1 MLLTLSNF
9 QGSTNKKSWPAPSL
23 NQCKNM
29 LRVHSIET
37 FGTHEG
43 PGIRLVVFMQ
53 GCNFL
58 CLYCHNP
65 DTRPLTGG
73 KLMKSEEI
81 IELLKKQKPYFKDKG
96 GLTVSGGESLLQRQ
110 GLLDLF
116 TKAKK
121 ASFNTCLD
129 SNGSILDEAAKKL
142 LEVTDLVLLDVKH
155 IDPVWHM
162 RVTKA
167 SNEGVLQFAKYLEK
181 IGKPMWLRYV
191 LVPGYTNQ
199 KEFLEKW
206 GAHFA
211 KYKNIKRVEILPFHT
226 YGFYKY
232 KELGIENP
240 LEDCP
245 VPTKEQ
251 IQEAM
256 DIFKKYFKS
265 VYVR

>member
-1 MLLTLSNF
+1 
-9 QGSTNKKSWPAPSL
+9 
-23 NQCKNM
+23 
-29 LRVHSIET
+29 
-37 FGTHEG
+37 
-43 PGIRLVVFMQ
+43 MQ
-53 GCNFL
+53 SG
-58 CLYCHNP
+58 
-65 DTRPLTGG
+65 
-73 KLMKSEEI
+73 EI
-81 IELLKKQKPYFKDKG
+81 IELLEKQRPYFKNKG

-121 ASFNTCLD
+121 AGFNTTLD
-129 SNGSILDEAAKKL
+129 TNGSILDEDTKKL

-162 RVTKA
+162 TVTKA
-167 SNEGVLQFAKYLEK
+167 SNEPVLQFAKYLEEK
-181 IGKPMWLRYV
+181 NIPMWLRYV

-199 KEFLEKW
+199 KEFLHKW
-206 GAHFA
+206 GQYFSQYKHSLKQHGCF
-211 KYKNIKRVEILPFHT
+211 KNIKRVEILPFHT

-245 VPTKEQ
+245 VPTTEE
-251 IQEAM
+251 IQEAV
-256 DIFKKYFKS
+256 DIFKQYFKS

>member
-1 MLLTLSNF
+1 ML
-9 QGSTNKKSWPAPSL
+9 Q
-23 NQCKNM
+23 
-29 LRVHSIET
+29 VHSIET
-37 FGTHEG
+37 LGTNDG
-43 PGIRLVVFMQ
+43 PGIRMVVFMQ
-53 GCNFL
+53 GCNFR

-65 DTRPLTGG
+65 DTRPTKGG
-73 KLMKSEEI
+73 KEMSSEDI
-81 IELLKKQKPYFKDKG
+81 LELLEKQRPYFKNTG
-96 GLTVSGGESLLQRQ
+96 GLTISGGEALLQRKA
-110 GLLDLF
+110 LIDLF

-121 ASFNTCLD
+121 AGFNTTLD
-129 SNGSILDEAAKKL
+129 SNGSILDEDAKKL

-162 RVTKA
+162 TVTKA
-167 SNEGVLQFAKYLEK
+167 SNETTLQFAKYLEEK
-181 IGKPMWLRYV
+181 GIPMWLRYV

-206 GAHFA
+206 GAHFQN
-211 KYKNIKRVEILPFHT
+211 YKNIKRVEILPFHT
-226 YGFYKY
+226 FGFYKY

-245 VPTKEQ
+245 VPTKEEV
-251 IQEAM
+251 QEAV

>member
-1 MLLTLSNF
+1 
-9 QGSTNKKSWPAPSL
+9 
-23 NQCKNM
+23 M

-43 PGIRLVVFMQ
+43 PGIRLVIFMQ
-53 GCNFL
+53 GCNFY

-65 DTRPLTGG
+65 DTRPQKGG
-73 KLMKSEEI
+73 KTMQSEEI
-81 IELLKKQKPYFKDKG
+81 IELLEKQKPYFKEKG
-96 GLTVSGGESLLQRQ
+96 GLTVSGGESLLQRK

-121 ASFNTCLD
+121 LGFNTTLD
-129 SNGSILDEAAKKL
+129 TNGSILDEKTKKL
-142 LEVTDLVLLDVKH
+142 LKVTDLVLLDVKH

-162 RVTKA
+162 KITNA
-167 SNEGVLQFAKYLEK
+167 SNEPVLQFAKYLEENN
-181 IGKPMWLRYV
+181 IPMWLRYV

-199 KEFLEKW
+199 TEFLEQW
-206 GAHFA
+206 GQHFTN
-211 KYKNIKRVEILPFHT
+211 YKNIKRVEILPFHT

-245 VPTKEQ
+245 VPTKEE
-251 IQEAM
+251 IQEAL
-256 DIFKKYFKS
+256 DIFKKYFKE
-265 VYVR
+265 VFVR

>member
-1 MLLTLSNF
+1 ML
-9 QGSTNKKSWPAPSL
+9 Q
-23 NQCKNM
+23 
-29 LRVHSIET
+29 VHSIET
-37 FGTHEG
+37 FGTNDG

-53 GCNFL
+53 GCNFY

-65 DTRPLTGG
+65 DTRPLKGG
-73 KLMKSEEI
+73 KTMQSEEI
-81 IELLKKQKPYFKDKG
+81 LELLEKQRPYFKETG

-116 TKAKK
+116 TKSKQAG
-121 ASFNTCLD
+121 FNTALD
-129 SNGSILDEAAKKL
+129 SNGSILDDDAKKL

-162 RVTKA
+162 KVTNA
-167 SNEGVLQFAKYLEK
+167 SNEPVLQFAKYLDE

-206 GAHFA
+206 GAHFQS
-211 KYKNIKRVEILPFHT
+211 YKNIKRVEILPFHK
-226 YGFYKY
+226 YGFFKF

-245 VPTKEQ
+245 TPTKEE
-251 IQEAM
+251 IQEAL

>member
-1 MLLTLSNF
+1 
-9 QGSTNKKSWPAPSL
+9 
-23 NQCKNM
+23 M

-37 FGTHEG
+37 FGTNDG

-73 KLMKSEEI
+73 TIIQSEDI
-81 IELLKKQKPYFKDKG
+81 LELLEKQRPYFKDKG
-96 GLTVSGGESLLQRQ
+96 GLTVSGGESLLQRE

-121 ASFNTCLD
+121 AGFNTTLD
-129 SNGSILDEAAKKL
+129 TNGSILDEAAKKL

-155 IDPVWHM
+155 IDPAWHLK
-162 RVTKA
+162 VTNA
-167 SNEGVLQFAKYLEK
+167 SNEVVLQFAKYLES

-206 GAHFA
+206 GQYFTHYKHGLKRQGRF
-211 KYKNIKRVEILPFHT
+211 KNIKRVEILPFHT
-226 YGFYKY
+226 YGFFKY
-232 KELGIENP
+232 KELGIKNP

-245 VPTKEQ
+245 VPTKEE

-256 DIFKKYFKS
+256 DIFKKYFKE